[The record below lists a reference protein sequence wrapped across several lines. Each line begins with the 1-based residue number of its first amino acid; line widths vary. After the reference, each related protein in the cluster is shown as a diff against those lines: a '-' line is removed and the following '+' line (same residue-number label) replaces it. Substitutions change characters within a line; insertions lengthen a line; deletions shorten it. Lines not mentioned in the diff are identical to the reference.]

1 MYMYVT
7 CTIYTCSRVHRRARA
22 CAAAPR
28 VRRDP
33 YATYLVAAVH
43 TQRVCVLAI
52 HSAMVRHR
60 RVESSLLRLAVVA
73 LLRGDSASSRTQ
85 P

>member
-1 MYMYVT
+1 
-7 CTIYTCSRVHRRARA
+7 
-22 CAAAPR
+22 
-28 VRRDP
+28 
-33 YATYLVAAVH
+33 
-43 TQRVCVLAI
+43 
-52 HSAMVRHR
+52 MVRHR